1 MTTQLTAGY
10 GPAFVRDEYEA
21 RIARVRERL
30 EAESLDGLICIA
42 PESLFYLCGYDAHTH
57 FSEQALIVDRASE
70 PILAIRDVDVAL
82 AEESA
87 AVGDV
92 RSYHYGSDDPAELI
106 ARWWKK
112 SNPGAATLGVETM
125 SFAAPWAY
133 GTRIERAFD
142 GVAELREA
150 SEIVG
155 RLRVV
160 KSPAELAY
168 VQEAARLNN
177 LGVAAAIEHAR
188 PGISELEL
196 AAEIDYAMRR
206 AGSEYPA
213 MPVWLESG
221 RRTLAGHG
229 TPTTKLL
236 EPGDP
241 VTFCFGSAKRRYNI
255 TSYRTISLGEPS
267 ADFRKNYDIARA
279 GLDALVDGTRPGAP
293 VKEASAAAAAVFTD
307 AGFSSEDV
315 MRWGYGVGIGYPPSH
330 LEMMLDITE
339 DSDDVYAAGMVFCLH
354 AGIYDADAG
363 YGVMVGGDY
372 ILHEDSVE
380 PVDKL
385 GPDLQVL

>member
-1 MTTQLTAGY
+1 MTTQSRSGY
-10 GPAFVRDEYEA
+10 GPAFERGEYES
-21 RIARVRERL
+21 RLARVSERL

-57 FSEQALIVDRASE
+57 FSEQALMIDRDSE
-70 PILAIRDVDVAL
+70 PILVIRDVDGAL

-87 AVGDV
+87 AVGEV
-92 RSYHYGSDDPAELI
+92 RTYHHGSEDPAELI
-106 ARWWKK
+106 GGWWKERH
-112 SNPGAATLGVETM
+112 PGTATIGVETM

-133 GTRIERAFD
+133 GMRLERAFD
-142 GVAELREA
+142 GVAALRDA
-150 SEIVG
+150 SEVVG

-168 VQEAARLNN
+168 VREAARLNN
-177 LGVAAAIEHAR
+177 LGVAAAIEHAK

-229 TPTTKLL
+229 TPTTKAL

-241 VTFCFGSAKRRYNI
+241 VTFCFGSAKRRYNV

-267 ADFRKNYDIARA
+267 EAFRHHYDIAKE
-279 GLDALVDGTRPGAP
+279 GLRALVDATRPGVP
-293 VKEASAAAAAVFTD
+293 VKEASAAAAAVFGE
-307 AGFSSEDV
+307 AGFSSDDL

-339 DSDDVYAAGMVFCLH
+339 DSDDVYAAGMVMCLH
-354 AGIYDADAG
+354 AGIYDESAG

-372 ILHEDSVE
+372 ILNEDSIE